1 VFAPVSSR
9 SGDANSGA
17 DLLNS
22 TAGFW
27 QWKLGQSLCT
37 MFATTML
44 TNSDNQGW
52 SALDRFM
59 AFDRNKGWT
68 TLLQESFQHLA
79 SLSFVPGDRTLM
91 NRLQSLMV
99 LPLAVAAF
107 VATVARGQLTCD
119 APQQAV
125 LGVTPFA
132 SLLSFPP
139 FLPQSGC
146 YGSSVD
152 HAVYFR
158 FTAPA
163 DGWYLFAVD
172 MGALGGNIVLAQDCN
187 VGLTERPERDT
198 PMPPSESDP
207 PCQPSGTAL
216 KARCIRMQAGES
228 KLVVVGPGGYWGSG
242 NGELRIVRMAG
253 SLVENAQPLSVGF
266 NDFQIPQRLLAFD
279 IGCRFFDQ
287 VQDAVTFTF
296 TPPTSGTYILDT
308 CGTGLRA
315 IGTSTDPDFLAG
327 TVWTHGGPCGDGAKQ
342 PRHLEAGVTYFVCI
356 GDTWWGESS
365 TPQPCQLKQLRIEC
379 LEPCPADFNDDDVTD
394 GVDLGIMLA
403 AWGTPER
410 DITGDDHT
418 DGVDLGILLAMWG
431 ACSEG

>member
-1 VFAPVSSR
+1 
-9 SGDANSGA
+9 
-17 DLLNS
+17 
-22 TAGFW
+22 
-27 QWKLGQSLCT
+27 

-68 TLLQESFQHLA
+68 TLLQESFKHLA

-279 IGCRFFDQ
+279 IGCRFSDQ

-365 TPQPCQLKQLRIEC
+365 TPQPCQLKQLRIEY